1 MASNYDLQEQE
12 QIALIKHF
20 WNRWGTLISSVALA
34 IVLAVAAYNGWN
46 YWKTQQA
53 GKAAELFDQVALA
66 TQQNQSGA
74 LAQSLEVLQSSF
86 PGTAQASQ
94 ASLLAGKY
102 WVDQQD
108 WPAAEKAFDWVQRNS
123 QDEGFKALAVLRKAA
138 VHMQQ
143 KQWDAALAA
152 LDAYNFPYEYRAL
165 RDDRRGDI
173 LQEQGKTQEAIAAY
187 QAAFAGLDA
196 FTPYRSV
203 VEAKLNA
210 LGQNPA
216 KAG

>member
-34 IVLAVAAYNGWN
+34 IVLSVAAFNGWN
-46 YWKTQQA
+46 YWQAQQA
-53 GKAAELFDQVALA
+53 AKAAELYDQVLQASA
-66 TQQNQSGA
+66 QQQAGA
-74 LAQSLEVLQSSF
+74 IGQNLEVLQGSF
-86 PGTAQASQ
+86 ARTAQASQ
-94 ASLLAGKY
+94 ATLLAAKFY
-102 WVDQQD
+102 IDQQD
-108 WPAAEKAFDWVQRNS
+108 WANAEKALDWVQRNS
-123 QDEGFKALAVLRKAA
+123 RDEGFKALAALRKAS
-138 VHMQQ
+138 VQMQQ
-143 KQWDAALAA
+143 QQWDAALAT
-152 LDAYNFPYEYRAL
+152 LTGYSFPFEYRAL

-173 LQEQGKTQEAIAAY
+173 LQQQGKTQEAIAAY
-187 QAAFAGLDA
+187 QAAFDA
-196 FTPYRSV
+196 MDPYTPYRSV